1 MHRIERVG
9 GAEHGNV
16 STQVPV
22 PMRPALSR
30 RRAELTAQRGKR
42 GKVTS
47 SRQRVGT
54 RALLGKQS
62 EWDPVHFGDR
72 PGPRRLATWMA
83 VLCIAYSNHF
93 EPLTFANAR
102 CCLPCPLPFRLRPSP
117 VAVWLT
123 GEVDAFGD
131 HARACT
137 RTGLIARRAKI
148 VERARVC
155 VAREAVVPDGQVV
168 PQQWLAHTTAPNV
181 RSDDRRR
188 LDLVLYGT
196 TLLGGALCVAT
207 LHPCRRWHAQVSH
220 SLVLLHTTEQPCGSP
235 STERKPHTRKRTAAP
250 NNSWCSGVYEVGGR
264 WNAGAHRVPCPARS
278 VSRAKRCFVG
288 MGLALVDQTSRHEHS
303 PRVSVVGTPPLEPTV
318 GPRAGTRAR
327 PC

>member
-1 MHRIERVG
+1 MLFLGSNRSGTPSTSVTDLVLGDWPRGWQCCASRIRTISNLLLSRTH
-9 GAEHGNV
+9 AAAF
-16 STQVPV
+16 PV
-22 PMRPALSR
+22 PFPSACALLRSQSGSQ
-30 RRAELTAQRGKR
+30 AGTWLTAILCEPSCAPPLQAMLL
-42 GKVTS
+42 
-47 SRQRVGT
+47 
-54 RALLGKQS
+54 AL
-62 EWDPVHFGDR
+62 
-72 PGPRRLATWMA
+72 RR
-83 VLCIAYSNHF
+83 
-93 EPLTFANAR
+93 
-102 CCLPCPLPFRLRPSP
+102 CLRPLPLCASRCGPP
-117 VAVWLT
+117 ACG